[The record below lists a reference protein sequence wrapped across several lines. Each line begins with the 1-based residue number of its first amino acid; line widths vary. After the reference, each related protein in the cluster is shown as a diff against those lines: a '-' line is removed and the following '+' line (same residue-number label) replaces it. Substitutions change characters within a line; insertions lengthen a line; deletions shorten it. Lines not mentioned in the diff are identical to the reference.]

1 MNAGVCRWVTPDDKT
16 YASVWILHVVQ
27 KPILTTQQQVG
38 FPVAIPVDDGGTS
51 RVSGK
56 DASMNGTKIRKEGIP
71 VMLTKIAQYV
81 CIDAVDQEINSV
93 LNSPVTRQE
102 IDRAIKQAKALF
114 AYSSENISNQ
124 AFWLGYSDMFASYDW
139 FENYVDH
146 LAQVTPES
154 VLDIA
159 RSYLNPNNRVVGFYN
174 PEES

>member
-1 MNAGVCRWVTPDDKT
+1 MFGSGGTSNKTSRLYRALVEGEIAVSCYGSLQATQDPYLYSINLTVHPTHTPDD
-16 YASVWILHVVQ
+16 VL
-27 KPILTTQQQVG
+27 
-38 FPVAIPVDDGGTS
+38 
-51 RVSGK
+51 
-56 DASMNGTKIRKEGIP
+56 N
-71 VMLTKIAQYV
+71 
-81 CIDAVDQEINSV
+81 AVDQEINSV